1 MLDSEIHI
9 GDVLRIRSFEDM
21 KSEFGADK
29 DGDILMDDGVYFFE
43 QMGYMCGKLFTVSD
57 IEDDGGYE
65 YEYRSFQGVEESDNH
80 HWCIKA
86 WMLEPYTDT
95 EEFYIAS
102 DEEISSL
109 LS

>member
-29 DGDILMDDGVYFFE
+29 DGNIFGTNVYFLAG
-43 QMGYMCGKLFTVSD
+43 MSNLCGKEFTVSGVV
-57 IEDDGGYE
+57 EERYGYR
-65 YEYRSFQGVEESDNH
+65 YQSLQGVEDRGATKPWIIQS
-80 HWCIKA
+80 

-95 EEFYIAS
+95 EEFYVAS
-102 DEEISSL
+102 DEELSL
-109 LS
+109 LLC